1 MTATAETSSRV
12 LVLGVGNLLMRD
24 EGIGVHVVRELERE
38 EWPERITVLDGGTG
52 GFHLLSY
59 LCEHGRIVMVDATMD
74 GEPPGTIRVLR
85 PRSLTDMPRTLSAH
99 DIGLRDL
106 LESAALLGAK
116 PEVVLVT
123 VSVAEISG
131 EGVPLSTELSPSV
144 LRVLPEAAALVRGL
158 AREAGRQAS
167 A

>member
-1 MTATAETSSRV
+1 M
-12 LVLGVGNLLMRD
+12 MRD
-24 EGIGVHVVRELERE
+24 EGIGIHVVRELERE
-38 EWPERITVLDGGTG
+38 EWPERVTVLDGGTG

-59 LCEHGRIVMVDATMD
+59 LCEHERIVMVDATMD

-131 EGVPLSTELSPSV
+131 EGVPLSTELSPRV

-158 AREAGRQAS
+158 AREVGRQAS

>member
-1 MTATAETSSRV
+1 
-12 LVLGVGNLLMRD
+12 MRD
-24 EGIGVHVVRELERE
+24 EGIGVHVIRELERE
-38 EWPERITVLDGGTG
+38 AWPERVTVLDGGTG

-59 LCEHGRIVMVDATMD
+59 LCEHERIVMVDATMD

-144 LRVLPEAAALVRGL
+144 LGVLPEAAALVRGL
-158 AREAGRQAS
+158 AREVGRQAS